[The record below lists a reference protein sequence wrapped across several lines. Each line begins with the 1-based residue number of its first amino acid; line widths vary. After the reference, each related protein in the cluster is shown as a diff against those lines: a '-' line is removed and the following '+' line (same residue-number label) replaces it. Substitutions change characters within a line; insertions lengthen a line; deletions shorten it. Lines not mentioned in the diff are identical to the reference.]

1 MASPGATTTSTQ
13 RSPAGPPWRSDLPR
27 GHRGFLGRAA
37 CFGSYGFANARVPP
51 GVGALRFPEQPPVVG
66 VQKRAAPCCFLEVLV
81 LLSLRSSFLAC
92 VPSAGTRD
100 GLSRARKN
108 SAESSLRRV
117 IGWRTLDAL
126 SASPAFERGFPVPPC
141 VVRCCVLLE
150 GVTTLLAANQKG
162 PNSKLNFLI
171 SL

>member
-1 MASPGATTTSTQ
+1 MTSPGATAASSVGRLALAPTDSQT
-13 RSPAGPPWRSDLPR
+13 RVSPLAS
-27 GHRGFLGRAA
+27 GRYV
-37 CFGSYGFANARVPP
+37 SRNSPQM
-51 GVGALRFPEQPPVVG
+51 LES
-66 VQKRAAPCCFLEVLV
+66 KSRAAPCCFLEVLV

-162 PNSKLNFLI
+162 PNT
-171 SL
+171 